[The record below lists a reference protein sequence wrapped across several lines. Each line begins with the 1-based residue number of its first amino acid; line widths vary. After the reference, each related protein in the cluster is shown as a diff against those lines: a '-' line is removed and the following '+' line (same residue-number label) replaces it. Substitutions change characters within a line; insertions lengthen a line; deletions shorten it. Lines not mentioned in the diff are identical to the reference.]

1 MFRPPERRCQTT
13 PLHAVEYQCVAMRIF
28 TLKICPKITFFQ
40 SFSILR
46 ARHEI
51 AIPRL
56 PKPQNADV
64 TKRTKCLI
72 KQKQIKPLEEDGYAS
87 SG

>member
-1 MFRPPERRCQTT
+1 MFRPPERSCQTT

-28 TLKICPKITFFQ
+28 TLKIYPKITFFR
-40 SFSILR
+40 SFLILR
-46 ARHEI
+46 ARHKIANPTLQKQEI
-51 AIPRL
+51 T
-56 PKPQNADV
+56 DT

-72 KQKQIKPLEEDGYAS
+72 RQKQLKPLEEDGFAS